1 MVIMTGYNVPQD
13 EDLGR
18 KILEIIADYQE
29 ISTTDIWYELGE
41 DDRFHGGIPLA
52 EVGELLSLLEE
63 QEMIVKAEN
72 DKWTIKSLPK

>member
-1 MVIMTGYNVPQD
+1 MTGYNVPQD